1 EQAGVVIGLFL
12 FGNTDHRA
20 GLAAPAILFTSP
32 VGDDEGGLELRKLE
46 GQRLVG
52 VEGEACAVEDKLILA
67 TELVCKD
74 QRQTAFD
81 DLAQGYL
88 ITDSQLAAII
98 GRTVRHEQDF
108 RTTLGQRLAD
118 AHVVPDFLA
127 DRNADANPSE
137 IVGA

>member
-1 EQAGVVIGLFL
+1 MIIGLFL
-12 FGNTDHRA
+12 FGNADHRA

-32 VGDDEGGLELRKLE
+32 IGDDEGSFELRKLE

-52 VEGEACAVEDKLILA
+52 VEGEACAVEDKLVLA
-67 TELVCKD
+67 TELVCED
-74 QRQTAFD
+74 QRQAAFD
-81 DLAQGYL
+81 DLSQRHL
-88 ITDSQLAAII
+88 ITDIEFAAII

-108 RTTLGQRLAD
+108 RTALGQRLAD